1 MLQIYFV
8 CVIYRGRVLY
18 LPSKRHPQKRF
29 VPYKSLKYLYNIS
42 MVCSSAKK
50 AISASLFLAISI
62 QNTLKRSVSPR
73 VITFYTCTQKKNLS
87 SYRVYYT
94 HSIARKLDNI
104 CVCGTGM
111 RIRRRPEKRELG
123 SPERNGGKR
132 RNAKYE
138 KVDRVMLIE
147 VHRFFLPSDCKFR
160 EIGFSSSPGRR
171 RREQRA
177 CTSCNLHIYAWKLI
191 LNFRQNRMVYTSET
205 AHVVDEI
212 VFKFS
217 VSDLVDGVRF
227 LNLFRVLSG
236 RFAVYVVPN

>member
-1 MLQIYFV
+1 
-8 CVIYRGRVLY
+8 
-18 LPSKRHPQKRF
+18 
-29 VPYKSLKYLYNIS
+29 
-42 MVCSSAKK
+42 
-50 AISASLFLAISI
+50 
-62 QNTLKRSVSPR
+62 
-73 VITFYTCTQKKNLS
+73 
-87 SYRVYYT
+87 
-94 HSIARKLDNI
+94 
-104 CVCGTGM
+104 M

-227 LNLFRVLSG
+227 LNLFRVLSEKKTS
-236 RFAVYVVPN
+236 RKKCLPASERRTYTFNITPFFCDLNLKKSCSRN